1 LFTRA
6 LGKEDGMRIADPT
19 GGTAL
24 RNSLSGSTGQRHTEC
39 GARVTIQSVGHV
51 FAHGTKPVVA
61 VWDYSLSIQPGEFV
75 SIVGP
80 SGSGKTTILSMLAGL
95 LQPGVGKVLIDGS
108 PVTSPRDDVAYMFA
122 RDALMPWRTVLGNV
136 ELGMEVR
143 GVPKKERRERAREWV
158 DNVGLAGYEDSSIQK
173 LSQGMRQR
181 VAIARTLAQTPR
193 LILMDEPFAAL
204 DAQTRAKQQ
213 AQFTRLWEDQRAT
226 IVFITHD
233 MTEAI
238 RLGDRVVVVSGR
250 PGRVLEDVKIELPRP
265 RQLQKDF
272 EAPAFMEYHHH
283 LTDLLNEEERRIQK

>member
-1 LFTRA
+1 
-6 LGKEDGMRIADPT
+6 MRTTNPT
-19 GGTAL
+19 PATAFSS
-24 RNSLSGSTGQRHTEC
+24 RGESSAPQRPNQS
-39 GARVTIQSVGHV
+39 GARVEIKSVGHV
-51 FAHGTKPVVA
+51 FAHGSKPVVA
-61 VWDYSLSIQPGEFV
+61 VWDYSLSIKPGEFV

-95 LQPGVGKVLIDGS
+95 LQPGVGEVLIDGS

-143 GVPKKERRERAREWV
+143 GVAKKERRDRARQWV

-213 AQFTRLWEDQRAT
+213 AQFTRLWEDQGAT